1 MWGILD
7 SAAQNISANRGKN
20 TGHITVL
27 SPKRQVYIAGMPRS
41 SASFRPSRALRQ
53 FAAVALALAMPFGLG
68 PAALA
73 QSANPANPADVA
85 QPPSIPSLGA
95 DLEQEVRQ
103 LALSGL
109 HATANAGNAA
119 TGVAQAGTPAAPRF
133 EVNIG
138 QLDARLRL
146 APCQHVEPY
155 LPDGTR
161 LWGKARIGLRCTQ
174 GTSRWNVYLPVT
186 VKAFGPALVA
196 NGNLPAG
203 SVLTSGDLVQAEVD
217 LAEESSAPVLK
228 AEVAV
233 GRVLARPLKAGQS
246 VRQSHIKP
254 RQWFAAGD
262 AVTVVAQGAGFSVS
276 GEGQALTNGIEGQP
290 ARVRTESGRVL
301 TGQPV
306 GERRVEMSL

>member
-1 MWGILD
+1 MH
-7 SAAQNISANRGKN
+7 R
-20 TGHITVL
+20 
-27 SPKRQVYIAGMPRS
+27 SP
-41 SASFRPSRALRQ
+41 ASFRPARAVRL
-53 FAAVALALAMPFGLG
+53 FATVALALAMPFGFG
-68 PAALA
+68 PAARA
-73 QSANPANPADVA
+73 QATNPAIPVDAA
-85 QPPSIPSLGA
+85 QPASIPSLGA

-109 HATANAGNAA
+109 QATANAGRGAA
-119 TGVAQAGTPAAPRF
+119 GVTPAGTPVAPRF
-133 EVNIG
+133 EVSVG

-155 LPDGTR
+155 LPEGAR

-203 SVLTSGDLVQAEVD
+203 TVLASGDLVPAEVD
-217 LAEESSAPVLK
+217 LAEESSAPVLNPEF
-228 AEVAV
+228 AL

-246 VRQSHIKP
+246 LRQSHIKP

-262 AVTVVAQGAGFSVS
+262 AVTVIAQGAGFSVS

>member
-20 TGHITVL
+20 TGHIAAL
-27 SPKRQVYIAGMPRS
+27 LPAPQVYIAAMHRS
-41 SASFRPSRALRQ
+41 PAPFRPARALRQ
-53 FAAVALALAMPFGLG
+53 IAAIVLALAMPFGLG

-73 QSANPANPADVA
+73 QSANPADAA
-85 QPPSIPSLGA
+85 QSAGTPSLGA

-109 HATANAGNAA
+109 QAAASVGNSTAGQ
-119 TGVAQAGTPAAPRF
+119 AQAGATVAPRF

>member
-20 TGHITVL
+20 TGHIAAL
-27 SPKRQVYIAGMPRS
+27 LPAPQVYIAAMHRS
-41 SASFRPSRALRQ
+41 PAPFRPARALRQ
-53 FAAVALALAMPFGLG
+53 IAAIVLALAMPFGLG

-73 QSANPANPADVA
+73 QSASPANPADLT
-85 QPPSIPSLGA
+85 QPASIPSLGA

-109 HATANAGNAA
+109 QATASTGN
-119 TGVAQAGTPAAPRF
+119 GIAQAGAPVAPRF
-133 EVNIG
+133 EVSVG

-203 SVLTSGDLVQAEVD
+203 SVLASGDLMQAEVD
-217 LAEESSAPVLK
+217 LAEESSVPVLS

-290 ARVRTESGRVL
+290 ARVRTDSGRVL